1 MRSGGPLSGGY
12 FSPDAS
18 RFKLYADFKN
28 AQKEDNIQRNRLGEF
43 KVLLEE
49 IESRISRNV
58 AEYQQIETKIL
69 RTKLNPVQGSL
80 KSVEGQ
86 IVSVRETIEA
96 KQKIIHQMESSM
108 KSYEE
113 KIGLLQK
120 ELGRVKP
127 LNISY
132 IFFCFSF

>member
-1 MRSGGPLSGGY
+1 VRSGGPLSGGY
-12 FSPDAS
+12 FPPDSS

-28 AQKEDNIQRNRLGEF
+28 AQKEDNIQRNKLREL

-58 AEYQQIETKIL
+58 AEYQQIETKIF

-86 IVSVRETIEA
+86 IVSARETVEA
-96 KQKIIHQMESSM
+96 KQKTVHQIKSSM

-120 ELGRVKP
+120 ELGKVKP
-127 LNISY
+127 LNM
-132 IFFCFSF
+132 FFKFSLF

>member
-1 MRSGGPLSGGY
+1 M
-12 FSPDAS
+12 
-18 RFKLYADFKN
+18 
-28 AQKEDNIQRNRLGEF
+28 
-43 KVLLEE
+43 LLEE
-49 IESRISRNV
+49 IESRISGNV
-58 AEYQQIETKIL
+58 AEYQQIETKIF

-132 IFFCFSF
+132 IFFLFQFLILT